1 MKTKLFALFVALFAT
16 TNLWAYDF
24 QCGDLYYNIT
34 SDSHPYTIEVTYEK
48 NFSNKNYYGITVVDI
63 PTKVTYKNIEY
74 SVTSIG
80 YGAFAY
86 CNQLKSVTI
95 PNSVNEIQ
103 GCAFQNCTN
112 LTTITLPNA
121 LKSIGDDTF
130 LGCYE
135 LTSITIPDSV
145 TSIGEKAFCLCSSL
159 ESVSIP
165 NSVTDIENMAFYKC
179 TALTHL
185 TIGKNLE
192 YLHENAFGECKNI
205 KYLEWNAI
213 QCKDISSRA
222 FTPSLKSLIFG
233 EDVISIPAN
242 IGFNTDTVSIH
253 SKVKYIGKN
262 AIYTNNQKQ
271 FIIINANSVEEYLEN
286 NTNNLLVQHGLNNC
300 QFMPRVIKIK
310 GKEITS
316 VTIPNSV
323 TNIGDNAFFSC
334 KKLASISI
342 PNSVTNIGDKAFHG
356 CASLTSISIPNSVT
370 ELGIRAFSD
379 CGKLTSIRLSNNI
392 TQIRNYTF
400 SYCEALEDIEIP
412 EGVTYI
418 GEYAFCNCAS
428 LKTITIPQTLKSIDY
443 YAFERCNALI
453 SVDYLGT
460 IDTWC
465 KMEKIGSNPIRYA
478 QKFCVNGEEITDLVI
493 PQTISIIPTNA
504 FLGGKFRT
512 ITIPSSVTD
521 INYFAFQECKA
532 LTAVICKAVL
542 VPNTSN
548 IAFTSSLLSSAVLYV
563 PDESVDIYKY
573 REPWSEFGTIFPIS
587 QLSTDV
593 EDVQISSDKDASVKK
608 VICNGQVVILHNDK
622 SYNIMGQ
629 EVE

>member
-1 MKTKLFALFVALFAT
+1 MKTKLFTLFVALFAI

-63 PTKVTYKNIEY
+63 PTKVTYNNIEY

-86 CNQLKSVTI
+86 CKQLKSVTI

-103 GCAFQNCTN
+103 PCAFQDCTN

-130 LGCYE
+130 LRCYE

-145 TSIGEKAFCLCSSL
+145 TSIGKGAFGLCSSL
-159 ESVSIP
+159 KSVSIP
-165 NSVTDIENMAFYKC
+165 NSVTSIKYATFFKC

-185 TIGKNLE
+185 TIGRNVE
-192 YLHENAFGECKNI
+192 YLEERSFEECENI

-213 QCKDISSRA
+213 QCKDIPSRT
-222 FTPSLKSLIFG
+222 FTTSLKSLIFG

-242 IGFNTDTVSIH
+242 MGLNTDTVSIH
-253 SKVKYIGKN
+253 SKVKYIGKD
-262 AIYTNNQKQ
+262 AIYTNNRQQ

-286 NTNNLLVQHGLNNC
+286 NTNNLLVQHGFYHCLD
-300 QFMPRVIKIK
+300 MPRVIKIK

-316 VTIPNSV
+316 VTIPNIIKS
-323 TNIGDNAFFSC
+323 IGDNAFFSC

-342 PNSVTNIGDKAFHG
+342 PNSVTNIGDQAFRG

-370 ELGIRAFSD
+370 ELGSYAFSN

-392 TQIRNYTF
+392 TQIRNRTF

-412 EGVTYI
+412 DGVTYI
-418 GEYAFCNCAS
+418 GEYAFSNCAS

-478 QKFCVNGEEITDLVI
+478 QKFCVKGEEIRDLVI
-493 PQTISIIPTNA
+493 PQTISIIPYNA
-504 FLGGKFRT
+504 FYGGKFRT
-512 ITIPSSVTD
+512 ITIPSCVTD
-521 INYFAFQECKA
+521 IKLSAFEECKT
-532 LTAVICKAVL
+532 LTAVICKAAL
-542 VPNTSN
+542 VPETSN
-548 IAFTSSLLSSAVLYV
+548 NAFTSSLILYDILYV
-563 PDESVDIYKY
+563 PDESMGAYKAII
-573 REPWSEFGTIFPIS
+573 PWCNFGTILPIS
-587 QLSTDV
+587 QLPTDV
-593 EDVQISSDKDASVKK
+593 EDVQIFKDKDASIKK
-608 VICNGQVVILHNDK
+608 VIRNGQVVILRNDK